1 MDGSSE
7 LRMHQCEVAAA
18 APASVVLQN
27 ITGQCEVMHCVIAG
41 DLAFY
46 GMPPPDGT
54 ASAPIATVLVNALIS
69 GDFQVPAGR
78 GQLVLG
84 HNRLRRLNLGEE
96 MLKQLI
102 QRQFNGL
109 FQTVVL
115 QGNTFSSAPSLC
127 AGVLL
132 TVNGNHFTAGQ
143 TAENLHGVLAGR
155 RAAASGNA
163 SDLLNDKMTLVFL
176 LTNRT
181 QFRGAANLM
190 PTTPPSI

>member
-1 MDGSSE
+1 
-7 LRMHQCEVAAA
+7 
-18 APASVVLQN
+18 
-27 ITGQCEVMHCVIAG
+27 
-41 DLAFY
+41 
-46 GMPPPDGT
+46 
-54 ASAPIATVLVNALIS
+54 
-69 GDFQVPAGR
+69 
-78 GQLVLG
+78 
-84 HNRLRRLNLGEE
+84 